1 MSKPKRD
8 ITLGE
13 MQDECKR
20 VGYDCSLCNHN
31 IKSACDQ
38 FTDDCDDFNIPME
51 WDLTDPPRFTEAQMA
66 LLRALWELGARSIVE
81 TRDGISYVRS
91 ENRNSFARF
100 NACIVGINDGET
112 LDLAELFGKEGK

>member
-1 MSKPKRD
+1 MKPKRE

-13 MQDECKR
+13 MQEECKKHEN
-20 VGYDCSLCNHN
+20 YP
-31 IKSACDQ
+31 CDGCPYQ
-38 FTDDCDDFNIPME
+38 LWCGANSPDG

-81 TRDGISYVRS
+81 TRDGLLYVRS

-112 LDLAELFGKEGK
+112 LDLAELFGKEGIK

>member
-1 MSKPKRD
+1 MKPRRD

-20 VGYDCSLCNHN
+20 VECKCEKCDRRISLVCGSMINSNGYFETPNH
-31 IKSACDQ
+31 
-38 FTDDCDDFNIPME
+38 

-112 LDLAELFGKEGK
+112 LDLADLLGKDAT